1 MRNYTI
7 KFNDSIQRY
16 LAFPEAFDSY
26 EAANKKITHIEAVNI
41 TAVLAEKGKDKY
53 NCNGYPY
60 KGHNILSVAYDPSNL
75 MMYTA
80 WENGRADKWSPGA
93 CNTYLAIDM
102 KIWFKDD
109 LESKF
114 I

>member
-1 MRNYTI
+1 M
-7 KFNDSIQRY
+7 
-16 LAFPEAFDSY
+16 
-26 EAANKKITHIEAVNI
+26 
-41 TAVLAEKGKDKY
+41 KGKDMY

-60 KGHNILSVAYDPSNL
+60 KGHKNMSVAYDPDKGHNVLSVAYDPSNL

-80 WENGRADKWSPGA
+80 WENGRADKWSPGG

-102 KIWFKDD
+102 KFWFKDD
-109 LESKF
+109 LVSKF